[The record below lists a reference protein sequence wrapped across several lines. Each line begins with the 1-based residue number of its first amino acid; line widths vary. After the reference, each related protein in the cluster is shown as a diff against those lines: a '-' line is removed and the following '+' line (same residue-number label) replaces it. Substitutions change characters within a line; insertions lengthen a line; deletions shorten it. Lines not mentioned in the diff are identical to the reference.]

1 MISELINYR
10 MLHLSLI
17 IIITVLFSAFQSGCE
32 AVSDED
38 RDMTQKPNIIFI
50 VSEDNSPFLGAYGD
64 PHANTPNLDRL
75 AEKSIL
81 YKNAFAN
88 APVCAPSRSTII
100 TGMYANSLGSHQMR
114 SRVEIPDDFRFFPY
128 YLREAGYY
136 AVNRQKKDYN
146 ISNNHEETWDDDQW
160 WDYDGILKDR
170 QDDQP
175 FFAMFNTFMSHESKI
190 HGDRESDMLPYYR
203 DAAIGAMTGTAA
215 TDERVERFNYLHE
228 SGSVPIPPYH
238 PDTPEVQED
247 WARYYDA
254 MSMMDDEIGEFLNNL
269 ERDGLLENT
278 IVFYFSDHGGVL
290 GRSKRFTFE
299 SGLHVPLIV
308 HVPEEYRHLGHD
320 EPGSSTD
327 RVISLIDLAP
337 TVLNLAGLEI
347 PEHFQ
352 GEAFLGPNSGNE
364 KEYAFGFRGRMDER
378 YDLSLTVRNKDY
390 RYIRNY
396 MPHRPWGQR
405 VNYLWRAESMSSWEQ
420 AYLDGNT
427 DEYQSRFWE
436 PKPAEELYYI
446 HDDPHN
452 VNNLVSDPD
461 YREVLDEMR
470 HAIEE
475 WVHQTNSKSFIPEG
489 EYLAP
494 LDENI
499 GYEYYTGQNYDLEN
513 IHKIANLATLGDPE
527 YLPELEIALQH
538 GDPIIRYWGAV
549 GARILGDDAV
559 NLKDLLF
566 QKLEDESLDVRI
578 ASAEAL
584 YFLGYREESI
594 TSLREILQIQEFE
607 PFRPMEAIRTHA
619 LNVVDVLDTEDK
631 WQFKDEIE
639 AIASREEGGYDQ
651 RVAEYLLTLEGF

>member
-1 MISELINYR
+1 MITDIIKNQPSYTSLLAFISIILIA
-10 MLHLSLI
+10 
-17 IIITVLFSAFQSGCE
+17 VQSGCD
-32 AVSDED
+32 AVRDED
-38 RDMTQKPNIIFI
+38 TKAQQKPNIIFL
-50 VSEDNSPFLGAYGD
+50 VSEDNSAFLGAYGD

-75 AEKSIL
+75 ADNGIL

-128 YLREAGYY
+128 YLRQAGYY
-136 AVNRQKKDYN
+136 TVNRQKKDYN
-146 ISNNHEETWDDDQW
+146 IVDQDEVWDDDQW
-160 WDYDGILKDR
+160 WAYNEMLKDR
-170 QDDQP
+170 REEQP
-175 FFAMFNTFMSHESKI
+175 FFAMFNTFMTHESKI

-203 DAAIGAMTGTAA
+203 NSAIGSMTGTAA
-215 TDERVERFNYLHE
+215 TDERMERFNYMHE
-228 SGSVPIPPYH
+228 AGSIPIPPYH
-238 PDTPEVQED
+238 PDTPEMQED

-269 ERDGLLENT
+269 ERDGLLDNT

-299 SGLHVPLIV
+299 SGLHVPFIV
-308 HVPEEYRHLGHD
+308 HVPEEYQHLVHD
-320 EPGSSTD
+320 EPGNRTE
-327 RVISLIDLAP
+327 RVISFVDLAP

-347 PEHFQ
+347 PGHFQ
-352 GEAFLGPNSGNE
+352 GEPFLGPNSGNE

-405 VNYLWRAESMSSWEQ
+405 VNYLWRAESMISWEQ
-420 AYLDGNT
+420 AYVDGET
-427 DEYQSRFWE
+427 DEYQSRFWG

-452 VNNLVSDPD
+452 VQNLASDPD
-461 YREVLDEMR
+461 YRDVLDEMR
-470 HAIEE
+470 HAKKE
-475 WVHQTNSKSFIPEG
+475 WIYRTNSKSFIPEG
-489 EYLAP
+489 EYLKV
-494 LDENI
+494 LGENI
-499 GYEYYTGQNYDLEN
+499 GYEFYTGQNYNLEQ
-513 IHKIANLATLGDPE
+513 IHEIASLATLGDPE
-527 YLPELEIALQH
+527 YLSELENSLQH
-538 GDPIIRYWGAV
+538 HDPIIRYWGAI
-549 GARILGDDAV
+549 GARVLGDEAEG
-559 NLKDLLF
+559 LEDLLF

-584 YFLGYREESI
+584 YFLGHREESI
-594 TSLREILQIQEFE
+594 TSLKEILQIQEFE

-619 LNVVDVLDTEDK
+619 LNVVDVLDPEDK
-631 WQFKDEIE
+631 WQFKEEIE

-651 RVAEYLLTLEGF
+651 RVAEYLMTLEGF